1 MRRTQAQSAVPGNLI
16 EPQKDAS
23 RNAHLVVLAILRALV
38 SMSFS
43 KSFARQPQACISPQ
57 VVACLLETA
66 ILDFA

>member
-23 RNAHLVVLAILRALV
+23 RNAQLVVLAILRTLV

-43 KSFARQPQACISPQ
+43 KSFAR
-57 VVACLLETA
+57 
-66 ILDFA
+66 